1 MKVKNGKVIRKLTLR
16 KIAAERSRSIVA
28 ALAIGLTALL
38 FTSLFTILLSVND
51 GFQQSNFRQAGGYSH
66 GSFKSLAAEEVDI
79 LKNAPGIARYGVR
92 QYAGQLG
99 GEYKNRIYTEVDY
112 VDASDAEMMYSA
124 PTTGSLPAEGTD
136 EAAADS
142 QFLAV
147 IGVEPE
153 LGARFTVPVE
163 VNGVTLEETSTLSG
177 WWEAEPGSNFSF
189 LLVPQSRAAE
199 LLEKAG
205 EAGADRYENA
215 GKWSLDV
222 MLEHPADIDGEM
234 EKILESCGYQ
244 GDDPSAEGYISYGVN
259 WGYTQAQVTSGDTLG
274 ILGAGAAGAI
284 FIALTGYLIIYNV
297 FQIAVGEDIRFN
309 GLLKTIGATRRQLG
323 RMVRLQA
330 LVLCCA
336 GLPAGLLIGWVI
348 GYLIAPTVTR
358 ELVSAEAAS
367 ANPVIFLFAAVF
379 ALLTVLISCRRP
391 ARLAGSVSPV
401 EAVRYT
407 EGAAYTRKKGRKA
420 KKNGRFFLTRMARA
434 NLGRSRRKTVLTV
447 LSLSLA
453 LVLFN
458 VVVTFTGGFS
468 MDRYLSRFSNCD
480 YLLANASQ
488 LGMSVSSTF
497 SPQAALPESIAAAA
511 EILPGFGEGGR
522 IYAKNTFCEAGAP
535 EEYIRANDAAVQFGI
550 PGAEEALDNSIAG
563 LEEAPDGKLFA
574 SMKVYGMEDFPLS
587 QLTVVDG
594 DLSKLSEPGYI
605 AAVYQTDDYE
615 EPYLDSSWT
624 ELGDQVT
631 IRYVTEYEYYNGETG
646 EIYGEDDEIPV
657 EVMEK
662 SLLYSRAAAYTEK
675 TYTVAAHVT
684 VPFSFSFRYYGNDE
698 YVLSAE
704 NFLADTGSSDIIYY
718 AMDAAEGAD
727 ETLGAAVEEL
737 MSGDPTL
744 GYEDKGEYASMF
756 TGFQSMFV
764 MLGSLLCLMV
774 GLIGILN
781 FINAILTGILA
792 RKREF
797 AVLQAVGMTGKQLK
811 RMLMLEGVGYT
822 LSSEAAAVI
831 GALALS
837 QLIGGALQQIL
848 WFFDYQLNLWPVV
861 LAAPVFLALG
871 VLVPLLAYRQAAKRS
886 VVERLRTE

>member
-66 GSFKSLAAEEVDI
+66 GSFKSLTAEEVDI
-79 LKNAPGIARYGVR
+79 LKNASGIARYGVR

-112 VDASDAEMMYSA
+112 VDASDAEMMYST

-163 VNGVTLEETSTLSG
+163 VNGVTLEETFTLSG

-189 LLVPQSRAAE
+189 LFVPQSRAAE

-205 EAGADRYENA
+205 GAGADRYENA

-222 MLEHPADIDGEM
+222 MLAHPADIAGEM
-234 EKILESCGYQ
+234 EKILESRGYQ

-297 FQIAVGEDIRFN
+297 FQIAVGEDIRFY

-379 ALLTVLISCRRP
+379 AILTVLISCRRP

-420 KKNGRFFLTRMARA
+420 KKNGRFF
-434 NLGRSRRKTVLTV
+434 
-447 LSLSLA
+447 
-453 LVLFN
+453 
-458 VVVTFTGGFS
+458 
-468 MDRYLSRFSNCD
+468 
-480 YLLANASQ
+480 
-488 LGMSVSSTF
+488 
-497 SPQAALPESIAAAA
+497 
-511 EILPGFGEGGR
+511 
-522 IYAKNTFCEAGAP
+522 
-535 EEYIRANDAAVQFGI
+535 
-550 PGAEEALDNSIAG
+550 
-563 LEEAPDGKLFA
+563 
-574 SMKVYGMEDFPLS
+574 
-587 QLTVVDG
+587 
-594 DLSKLSEPGYI
+594 
-605 AAVYQTDDYE
+605 
-615 EPYLDSSWT
+615 
-624 ELGDQVT
+624 
-631 IRYVTEYEYYNGETG
+631 
-646 EIYGEDDEIPV
+646 
-657 EVMEK
+657 
-662 SLLYSRAAAYTEK
+662 
-675 TYTVAAHVT
+675 
-684 VPFSFSFRYYGNDE
+684 
-698 YVLSAE
+698 
-704 NFLADTGSSDIIYY
+704 
-718 AMDAAEGAD
+718 
-727 ETLGAAVEEL
+727 
-737 MSGDPTL
+737 
-744 GYEDKGEYASMF
+744 
-756 TGFQSMFV
+756 
-764 MLGSLLCLMV
+764 
-774 GLIGILN
+774 
-781 FINAILTGILA
+781 
-792 RKREF
+792 
-797 AVLQAVGMTGKQLK
+797 
-811 RMLMLEGVGYT
+811 
-822 LSSEAAAVI
+822 
-831 GALALS
+831 
-837 QLIGGALQQIL
+837 
-848 WFFDYQLNLWPVV
+848 
-861 LAAPVFLALG
+861 
-871 VLVPLLAYRQAAKRS
+871 
-886 VVERLRTE
+886 